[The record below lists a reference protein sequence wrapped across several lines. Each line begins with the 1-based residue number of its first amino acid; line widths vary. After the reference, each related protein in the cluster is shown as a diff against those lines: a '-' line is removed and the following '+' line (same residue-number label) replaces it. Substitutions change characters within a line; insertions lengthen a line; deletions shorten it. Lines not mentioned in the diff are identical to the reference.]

1 MIKLV
6 NPDFILVKYR
16 YAIAM
21 PDKVKLYDTVLQDWL
36 TTKFESIYKGKTL
49 LLVSP
54 LFEVANNTSKILVQI
69 SIDVEGKEGTEKAF
83 NYCRTVINKYDFLSM
98 VYTGK
103 TGFHLFSNFTILT
116 DNMPITQLR
125 HEIMAP
131 LKIASPLIDL
141 YSGIRDMPIVRIG
154 LRENKRIAF
163 PVPKNISYQKFLQ
176 LTNTTDFSFMTQKDL
191 KNFIKEY
198 ILPSKQISYNQFLSL
213 V

>member
-1 MIKLV
+1 MKLV

-21 PDKVKLYDTVLQDWL
+21 TDKIKLYDSVLQDWL

-54 LFEVANNTSKILVQI
+54 LFEIANNTSKLLVQI

-83 NYCRTVINKYDFLSM
+83 NYCRNLINRYDFLSM

-103 TGFHLFSNFTILT
+103 TGFHVFSNFTILI

-131 LKIASPLIDL
+131 LRVSSPLIDP
-141 YSGIRDMPIVRIG
+141 YSGLRDMPIVRIG
-154 LRENKRIAF
+154 PRENKRLAF
-163 PVPKNISYQKFLQ
+163 PVPKNISYEKFLK
-176 LTNTTDFSFMTQKDL
+176 LTNSTDFSFMTQKEL
-191 KNFIKEY
+191 KNFIKDF